1 MYIVKCNNCDTAI
14 QVVLREV
21 NINGTKV
28 GYFICP
34 ECGEIYIGY
43 VNSPVFLSLLRK
55 RKEILQEMEEAGR
68 NKNNRLYDRW
78 YRKLEK
84 CEKRLNRA
92 ENELKQKYKKI
103 IETELENGGKEYG
116 WK

>member
-1 MYIVKCNNCDTAI
+1 MYIVKCNNCNTLI
-14 QVVLREV
+14 QIELRET
-21 NINGTKV
+21 NLGGTKV

-34 ECGEIYIGY
+34 DCKEVYIGY
-43 VNSPVFLSLLRK
+43 VNSPAFSALVKK
-55 RKEILQEMEEAGR
+55 RKTIIEQMASSKG
-68 NKNNRLYDRW
+68 NRKEYDRW

-92 ENELKQKYKKI
+92 ENDLKQKYKKI